1 MNFFSFLQNTSV
13 PLPLEPV
20 DYLFLEPF
28 FVSLDKSILPHRR
41 YLLSKVSGILETFS
55 ELFPQ
60 LCVMYELVFSLLT
73 WYILIGN
80 IFLQSR
86 LIWATSHI
94 ATDYQKFPLLVY
106 YLKNVLQNTF
116 QKCKSS
122 RSLMLFKIGVL
133 KLHAWRPAALLEKKP
148 QHTCFPVNITK
159 FLRTAFLWNTS
170 DDFFRKW
177 SNKSNSTLQIF
188 VRERF
193 V

>member
-1 MNFFSFLQNTSV
+1 MSFSTGCYPLLMCKKTGAEIFRSVFFIEHLQWFLLKLYNYFSIHRKTPVPVPVLFSGEFFSFLQNTSV

-86 LIWATSHI
+86 LI
-94 ATDYQKFPLLVY
+94 
-106 YLKNVLQNTF
+106 
-116 QKCKSS
+116 
-122 RSLMLFKIGVL
+122 
-133 KLHAWRPAALLEKKP
+133 
-148 QHTCFPVNITK
+148 
-159 FLRTAFLWNTS
+159 
-170 DDFFRKW
+170 
-177 SNKSNSTLQIF
+177 
-188 VRERF
+188 
-193 V
+193 